1 MRSQQAQYNE
11 KTPISSHLILDLLGT
26 TQQTSSP
33 SSNET
38 SLLTLCS
45 VSRDRGGLTNMLMVT
60 TLFVISIWL
69 LNVELKVHTP

>member
-1 MRSQQAQYNE
+1 MQSQQAQYNE
-11 KTPISSHLILDLLGT
+11 KPPISSHLILDLLGT

-45 VSRDRGGLTNMLMVT
+45 ISRDRRSLTNMLMVT

-69 LNVELKVHTP
+69 PNAALKVRTP